1 MATGIPFAVA
11 ALWCLLWS
19 SAAERAAVAQ
29 SHGSEI
35 RAVASAVGGQ
45 IVAVSHGYDV
55 RWNGGWVRWC
65 GGVLGVR
72 TVGRWRGRRRYFDGW
87 ASAALLAEA
96 GVTRTE

>member
-11 ALWCLLWS
+11 ALWCVLWS

-29 SHGSEI
+29 QHWSEI
-35 RAVASAVGGQ
+35 LLIARAVGGR
-45 IVAVSHGYDV
+45 IVPVSHGYDV
-55 RWNGGWVRWC
+55 RWSGGWVRWC

-87 ASAALLAEA
+87 ASAIVLAEA
-96 GVTRTE
+96 GVTPTE